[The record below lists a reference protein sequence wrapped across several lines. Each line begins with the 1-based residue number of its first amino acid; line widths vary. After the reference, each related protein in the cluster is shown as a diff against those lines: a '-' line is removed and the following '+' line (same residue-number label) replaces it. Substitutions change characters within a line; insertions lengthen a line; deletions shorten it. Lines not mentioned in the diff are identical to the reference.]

1 MPDWMTYGLAD
12 FLMFSPRVYFRLI
25 ERYNQEVWPLQI
37 VFIAGALVVLIPA
50 ITRINRAIAFPA
62 LAVAWAFCAWQ
73 FLWMRYAVINW
84 AMSYAAAIYLLQ
96 TGLLVLWTRLAGRGP
111 PRSPLHLYGGI
122 GLMLFGLL
130 AYPFLSLLSGRLRP
144 DARPDGDSD
153 AWRGAG
159 TLAEALLGAT
169 ADTASLVRIQRPYP
183 PGDGGCGRLGAVRLH
198 RCDSRAPAAG
208 QTVAI
213 TPSPRPSSTRR
224 SGRRRTSRG

>member
-96 TGLLVLWTRLAGRGP
+96 AGLLVLWTRLAGRGP

-130 AYPFLSLLSGRLRP
+130 AYPFLSLLSGRSLASAEVFGLMP
-144 DARPDGDSD
+144 DP
-153 AWRGAG
+153 
-159 TLAEALLGAT
+159 TAT
-169 ADTASLVRIQRPYP
+169 AT
-183 PGDGGCGRLGAVRLH
+183 LGAVLALSPKLSLALLLIPLLWSAFSGLTLLAME
-198 RCDSRAPAAG
+198 DAGAWVPFASIAA
-208 QTVAI
+208 TVALLLL
-213 TPSPRPSSTRR
+213 
-224 SGRRRTSRG
+224 GRQ